1 MITKTKHIGYNET
14 GKAVPVCDFYGKSTD
29 SKPTDSS
36 VGNGSFFLE
45 MDTGN
50 LFLFDIETKEWIKQ

>member
-1 MITKTKHIGYNET
+1 MITKTKHIGYDET
-14 GKAVPVCDFYGKSTD
+14 GKAVPVCDFFGKSTD

-45 MDTGN
+45 IDTGE
-50 LFLFDIETKEWIKQ
+50 LYIFDGEAKVWCKQ

>member
-1 MITKTKHIGYNET
+1 MITKTKQIGYDET
-14 GKAVPVCDFYGKSTD
+14 GKAVPVCDFYGKSAD